1 VPPGS
6 GAAAH
11 GRRLSAES
19 VIRWLAAAIAVLI
32 AVAGLLMLAVHVY
45 APQRSGPLVFSE
57 IFEPYLLLGLVLG
70 ALFFAAVARRRVASV
85 LLLALVVVAALRYA
99 PLLMSFPAA
108 APTGAQ
114 RLHLMTWNLEAG
126 EVAVDTMTDAI
137 DDARP
142 DIVGLV
148 ELVPRVSH
156 ALEVDERLLAQYPYQ
171 VLLPRSGAPDL
182 GLLSRFPIIDHEFSQ
197 EPSLLR
203 AVIAPSDGPPI
214 TVFVAH
220 PYLAS
225 IDQIGFVPDIETRSR
240 DVQISQIRAR
250 IDADLAAGNDVLVL
264 GDFNLTERE
273 PAYAELSAGLHDAQR
288 EAGYGLGLTWRP
300 ERLEDLPFGLLRIDY
315 LFGSPAFVAIAA
327 GPDCTPRGSD
337 HCLVNATFARPQ
349 TRPASA
355 NEKLQVPADPG
366 APALAAPALAV
377 APR

>member
-6 GAAAH
+6 GAAAD

-19 VIRWLAAAIAVLI
+19 VIRWLAAAIVVL
-32 AVAGLLMLAVHVY
+32 VGLAGLSMLAVHVF

-57 IFEPYLLLGLVLG
+57 IFEPFLLLGLVVG
-70 ALFFAAVARRRVASV
+70 ALLFAFVARRRVATI
-85 LLLALVVVAALRYA
+85 LLLTLVVAAALRYG

-108 APTGAQ
+108 APAGAQ

-137 DDARP
+137 DDSRP
-142 DIVGLV
+142 DIVALV
-148 ELVPRVSH
+148 ELVPRVSR

-171 VLLPRSGAPDL
+171 ALLPRSGAPDL
-182 GLLSRFPIIDHEFSQ
+182 GLLSRFPIIEQEFSQ
-197 EPSLLR
+197 EPNMLR

-225 IDQIGFVPDIETRSR
+225 IDQIGFVPDIQTRSR
-240 DVQISQIRAR
+240 DRQISQIRAR
-250 IDADLAAGNDVLVL
+250 IDADLAAGNDILVM
-264 GDFNLTERE
+264 GDFNVTERE

-300 ERLEDLPFGLLRIDY
+300 ERLEHLPFGLLRIDY
-315 LFGSPAFVAIAA
+315 LFGSPDFVAIAA

-337 HCLVNATFARPQ
+337 HCLLSATFARPQ

-355 NEKLQVPADPG
+355 SGRLQGPAGPV
-366 APALAAPALAV
+366 ARALAARAVAV